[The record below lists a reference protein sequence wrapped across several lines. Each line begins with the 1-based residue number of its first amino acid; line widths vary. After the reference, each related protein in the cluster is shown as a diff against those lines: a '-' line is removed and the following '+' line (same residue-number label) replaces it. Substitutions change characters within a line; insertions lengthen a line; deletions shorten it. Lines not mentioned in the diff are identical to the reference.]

1 MIAITRV
8 AGKPHITPR
17 LDAMW
22 HRGIAGTE
30 SGVFEFFESFKAEIS
45 SNNKIRIRSGIGM
58 LQGRF
63 FAVEPSTYDEVSIG
77 NGTQG
82 EKRIDLI
89 VARWTVDDENNTQ
102 NGDWYVIQG
111 TPTTGTPAVPAHTTG
126 DLDAGDLIADMP
138 MFQVELNGI
147 NITAIKKVYKTWALP
162 IVQGG
167 TGATTAAEAREK
179 LDLSHVGAAASAKGT
194 GSVPLSSAVITKVPL
209 SAWIARTDTAF
220 TFADGGIK
228 CPYDGVVEISG
239 SVYIN
244 TTSSGTHG
252 CYVTCGD
259 YDTSQF
265 LDTASGG
272 AISSGRIIIPVSAG
286 DIVYL
291 KGRSSQTSSVEAGLS
306 STHLD
311 IKYIK

>member
-58 LQGRF
+58 LQGRY

-102 NGDWYVIQG
+102 DGDWHVIQG
-111 TPTTGTPAVPAHTTG
+111 TPTTGTPAVPAYTTG

-138 MFQVELNGI
+138 MFQVELNGV
-147 NITAIKKVYKTWALP
+147 NITAVRKVYSAWALP
-162 IVQGG
+162 IAQGG
-167 TGATTAAEAREK
+167 TGKTTAADALEALGINDYIVEQSITSNGRDGYTKWASGK
-179 LDLSHVGAAASAKGT
+179 LEQWGMVTFSASAGT
-194 GSVPLSSAVITKVPL
+194 ASTVVTFPTAFLNTSYNFVMTGGRNVSSSCYLIEGDTGANLSRTTTTTKVRVEKT
-209 SAWIARTDTAF
+209 SKAYEMTA
-220 TFADGGIK
+220 
-228 CPYDGVVEISG
+228 Y
-239 SVYIN
+239 YR
-244 TTSSGTHG
+244 
-252 CYVTCGD
+252 
-259 YDTSQF
+259 
-265 LDTASGG
+265 
-272 AISSGRIIIPVSAG
+272 AI
-286 DIVYL
+286 
-291 KGRSSQTSSVEAGLS
+291 GLW
-306 STHLD
+306 
-311 IKYIK
+311 KAV

>member
-45 SNNKIRIRSGIGM
+45 SINKIRIRSGIGM

-89 VARWTVDDENNTQ
+89 VARWTVDDENNVQ
-102 NGDWYVIQG
+102 DGDWHVIQG

-138 MFQVELNGI
+138 MFQVELNGV
-147 NITAIKKVYKTWALP
+147 NITAIKKVYKTCALP
-162 IVQGG
+162 ITQGG
-167 TGATTAAEAREK
+167 TGKTTAAEALEA
-179 LDLSHVGAAASAKGT
+179 L
-194 GSVPLSSAVITKVPL
+194 
-209 SAWIARTDTAF
+209 
-220 TFADGGIK
+220 GGISWTK
-228 CPYDGVVEISG
+228 IWENASPG
-239 SVYIN
+239 SAFVAQTLNSSVLGGTLVSKTPIRIEWRASTTGGERFFLDSIVDADMLCNFIANGNANAVPVIRTRNVRLRSTGIEFDDAYSKTITNN
-244 TTSSGTHG
+244 TT
-252 CYVTCGD
+252 YVNNVN
-259 YDTSQF
+259 SV
-265 LDTASGG
+265 
-272 AISSGRIIIPVSAG
+272 IPVAIYAANG
-286 DIVYL
+286 W
-291 KGRSSQTSSVEAGLS
+291 KGV
-306 STHLD
+306 
-311 IKYIK
+311 

>member
-30 SGVFEFFESFKAEIS
+30 SGVFDFFESFKAEIS

-63 FAVEPSTYDEVSIG
+63 FAVEPSTYDEVNIG

-102 NGDWYVIQG
+102 DGDWYVIQG

-138 MFQVELNGI
+138 MFQVELNGV

-162 IVQGG
+162 IAQGG
-167 TGATTAAEAREK
+167 TGKTTAAEALK
-179 LDLSHVGAAASAKGT
+179 ALGGASIKKVWTNASI
-194 GSVPLSSAVITKVPL
+194 GSAFGAQTLQIPTTADYILILTNRGETIIVPKNAGKIVYYGCEAYPNQRGFTYTDNSLAVTNSEALQTVSSG
-209 SAWIARTDTAF
+209 WRTDNTMLKPWHIF
-220 TFADGGIK
+220 EIK
-228 CPYDGVVEISG
+228 GVI
-239 SVYIN
+239 
-244 TTSSGTHG
+244 
-252 CYVTCGD
+252 
-259 YDTSQF
+259 
-265 LDTASGG
+265 
-272 AISSGRIIIPVSAG
+272 
-286 DIVYL
+286 
-291 KGRSSQTSSVEAGLS
+291 
-306 STHLD
+306 
-311 IKYIK
+311 

>member
-89 VARWTVDDENNTQ
+89 VARWTVDDENNVQ
-102 NGDWYVIQG
+102 DGDWHVIQG
-111 TPTTGTPAVPAHTTG
+111 TPTTGTPAAPAHTTG

-162 IVQGG
+162 IAQGG
-167 TGATTAAEAREK
+167 TGKTTAAEALKNLGGTSLTKIWEN
-179 LDLSHVGAAASAKGT
+179 ASPT
-194 GSVPLSSAVITKVPL
+194 S
-209 SAWIARTDTAF
+209 AF
-220 TFADGGIK
+220 TAQTLTINTLSNYDWYVIIYKFYTTLDYVLMGFGAVGNGTIINMADA
-228 CPYDGVVEISG
+228 G
-239 SVYIN
+239 SVYRRNVEYSTNNLMI
-244 TTSSGTHG
+244 SGVNGTKI
-252 CYVTCGD
+252 
-259 YDTSQF
+259 
-265 LDTASGG
+265 SG
-272 AISSGRIIIPVSAG
+272 AADISDNKYLIPLMIYGV
-286 DIVYL
+286 
-291 KGRSSQTSSVEAGLS
+291 KGV
-306 STHLD
+306 
-311 IKYIK
+311 I

>member
-30 SGVFEFFESFKAEIS
+30 SGVFDFFESFKAEIS

-63 FAVEPSTYDEVSIG
+63 FAVEPSTYDEVSVG

-102 NGDWYVIQG
+102 NGDWHVIQG
-111 TPTTGTPAVPAHTTG
+111 TPTTGTPTVPAHTTG

-147 NITAIKKVYKTWALP
+147 NITAIKKAYKTWALP
-162 IVQGG
+162 ITQGG
-167 TGATTAAEAREK
+167 TGATTAAEALESLSVKDYVVSTGVSGIWTYEK
-179 LDLSHVGAAASAKGT
+179 YKSGWMKAWCRNNVSLTNGFFQLNSPFGNLDGRHVEIYCGEYYAGSSIGLLTAYPDQRADSLTGSTITFYVRGATGEIPAAA
-194 GSVPLSSAVITKVPL
+194 V
-209 SAWIARTDTAF
+209 
-220 TFADGGIK
+220 
-228 CPYDGVVEISG
+228 YD
-239 SVYIN
+239 
-244 TTSSGTHG
+244 
-252 CYVTCGD
+252 
-259 YDTSQF
+259 
-265 LDTASGG
+265 
-272 AISSGRIIIPVSAG
+272 IPILL
-286 DIVYL
+286 IV
-291 KGRSSQTSSVEAGLS
+291 K
-306 STHLD
+306 
-311 IKYIK
+311 

>member
-63 FAVEPSTYDEVSIG
+63 FAVEPSTYDEVSVG

-89 VARWTVDDENNTQ
+89 VARWTVDDENNVQ
-102 NGDWYVIQG
+102 DGDWHVIQG

-162 IVQGG
+162 IAQGG
-167 TGATTAAEAREK
+167 TGKTTAAEALKALGGTSWTK
-179 LDLSHVGAAASAKGT
+179 LWENASPGSEFVAQDLVMNLGAGDMIELLYRPICTSPFVD
-194 GSVPLSSAVITKVPL
+194 SVTVKI
-209 SAWIARTDTAF
+209 
-220 TFADGGIK
+220 G
-228 CPYDGVVEISG
+228 
-239 SVYIN
+239 
-244 TTSSGTHG
+244 SSGVCNIVSSNLGYAPGSAIFAGFRTFS
-252 CYVTCGD
+252 VTDGKISFD
-259 YDTSQF
+259 SGYQI
-265 LDTASGG
+265 TA
-272 AISSGRIIIPVSAG
+272 ADNRICVPHEI
-286 DIVYL
+286 YL
-291 KGRSSQTSSVEAGLS
+291 KKE
-306 STHLD
+306 
-311 IKYIK
+311 

>member
-30 SGVFEFFESFKAEIS
+30 SGVFNFFENFKAEIS

-102 NGDWYVIQG
+102 NGDWHVIQG

-138 MFQVELNGI
+138 MLQVELNGV

-162 IVQGG
+162 ITQGG
-167 TGATTAAEAREK
+167 TGKTTAAEALSALGSCSITK
-179 LDLSHVGAAASAKGT
+179 LWENAS
-194 GSVPLSSAVITKVPL
+194 PSSAFVAQKLNIDT
-209 SAWIARTDTAF
+209 SAYDILVCVCNLNTTYNQRFIPWSMTVLGNSAFCVYTNIGRTMTWESKTTIDIGGTS
-220 TFADGGIK
+220 TGKTTDIIPCYIYGIK
-228 CPYDGVVEISG
+228 
-239 SVYIN
+239 
-244 TTSSGTHG
+244 
-252 CYVTCGD
+252 
-259 YDTSQF
+259 
-265 LDTASGG
+265 
-272 AISSGRIIIPVSAG
+272 
-286 DIVYL
+286 
-291 KGRSSQTSSVEAGLS
+291 LS
-306 STHLD
+306 RGE
-311 IKYIK
+311 

>member
-89 VARWTVDDENNTQ
+89 VARWTVDDENNVQ
-102 NGDWYVIQG
+102 DGDWHVIQG
-111 TPTTGTPAVPAHTTG
+111 TPTTGTPAAPAHTTG

-162 IVQGG
+162 IAQGG
-167 TGATTAAEAREK
+167 TGKTTAAEALKNLGGTSLTKIWEN
-179 LDLSHVGAAASAKGT
+179 ASPT
-194 GSVPLSSAVITKVPL
+194 S
-209 SAWIARTDTAF
+209 AF
-220 TFADGGIK
+220 TAQTLTINTLSNYDWYVIIYKFYTTLDYVLMGFGAVGNDTIINMADA
-228 CPYDGVVEISG
+228 G
-239 SVYIN
+239 SVYRRNVEYSTNNLMI
-244 TTSSGTHG
+244 SGVNGTRI
-252 CYVTCGD
+252 
-259 YDTSQF
+259 
-265 LDTASGG
+265 SG
-272 AISSGRIIIPVSAG
+272 AADISDNKYLIPLMIYGV
-286 DIVYL
+286 
-291 KGRSSQTSSVEAGLS
+291 KGV
-306 STHLD
+306 
-311 IKYIK
+311 I

>member
-89 VARWTVDDENNTQ
+89 VARWTVDDENNVQ
-102 NGDWYVIQG
+102 DGDWHVIQG

-138 MFQVELNGI
+138 MFQVELNGV

-162 IVQGG
+162 ITQGG
-167 TGATTAAEAREK
+167 TGKTTAAEALENLGGTSLTK
-179 LDLSHVGAAASAKGT
+179 IWENASPTSSFLAQTLTINTLSNYDWYVIIYKFYATLNYALAEFGAVGNGTIINMADAGSIYRRNVDCSANNLTISEMNG
-194 GSVPLSSAVITKVPL
+194 VRVSSAADISDNKYLVPVTIYGVKGVI
-209 SAWIARTDTAF
+209 
-220 TFADGGIK
+220 
-228 CPYDGVVEISG
+228 
-239 SVYIN
+239 
-244 TTSSGTHG
+244 
-252 CYVTCGD
+252 
-259 YDTSQF
+259 
-265 LDTASGG
+265 
-272 AISSGRIIIPVSAG
+272 
-286 DIVYL
+286 
-291 KGRSSQTSSVEAGLS
+291 
-306 STHLD
+306 
-311 IKYIK
+311 

>member
-30 SGVFEFFESFKAEIS
+30 SGVFDFFESFKAEIS

-58 LQGRF
+58 LQGRY
-63 FAVEPSTYDEVSIG
+63 FAVEPSTYDEVNIG

-102 NGDWYVIQG
+102 DGDWYVIQG

-162 IVQGG
+162 ITQGG
-167 TGATTAAEAREK
+167 TGKTTAAEALSALGSCSITK
-179 LDLSHVGAAASAKGT
+179 LWENAS
-194 GSVPLSSAVITKVPL
+194 PSSAFVAQKLNIDTSAYDMLVYVCNL
-209 SAWIARTDTAF
+209 STTYNQRFIPCSMTVLGNSAFCVYTNIGRTMTWESKTTIDIGGTS
-220 TFADGGIK
+220 TGKTTDIIPCYIYGIK
-228 CPYDGVVEISG
+228 
-239 SVYIN
+239 
-244 TTSSGTHG
+244 
-252 CYVTCGD
+252 
-259 YDTSQF
+259 
-265 LDTASGG
+265 
-272 AISSGRIIIPVSAG
+272 
-286 DIVYL
+286 
-291 KGRSSQTSSVEAGLS
+291 LS
-306 STHLD
+306 RGE
-311 IKYIK
+311 

>member
-30 SGVFEFFESFKAEIS
+30 SGVFDFFENFKAEIS

-63 FAVEPSTYDEVSIG
+63 FAVEPSTYDEVNIG

-111 TPTTGTPAVPAHTTG
+111 TPTTGTPAVPTHTTG

-138 MFQVELNGI
+138 MFQVELNGV

-162 IVQGG
+162 ITQGG

-179 LDLSHVGAAASAKGT
+179 LGLSHVGAAASAKGA

-220 TFADGGIK
+220 VFADGGIK

-244 TTSSGTHG
+244 TTSGGTHG
-252 CYVTCGD
+252 CYVICGD
-259 YDTSQF
+259 YDTSQ
-265 LDTASGG
+265 LIDTGSGG
-272 AISSGRIIIPVSAG
+272 AISSGRIIIPVNAG
-286 DIVYL
+286 DVVYL
-291 KGRSSQTSSVEAGLS
+291 KGRSSQNSSVAANLS

>member
-58 LQGRF
+58 LQGRY

-89 VARWTVDDENNTQ
+89 VARWTVDDENNVQ
-102 NGDWYVIQG
+102 DGDWHVIQG

-138 MFQVELNGI
+138 MFQVELNGV

-162 IVQGG
+162 IAQGG
-167 TGATTAAEAREK
+167 TGKTTAVEALKALGGANIKRVYSNASPGSAFPAQTVSNNMGGYPKYFVLFGYGSSPCALAIVEK
-179 LDLSHVGAAASAKGT
+179 NKKTPCYGIISAAAQRTITINENNFVVTIGEMISGGWQTNNNAM
-194 GSVPLSSAVITKVPL
+194 VPLEIY
-209 SAWIARTDTAF
+209 
-220 TFADGGIK
+220 GME
-228 CPYDGVVEISG
+228 GV
-239 SVYIN
+239 
-244 TTSSGTHG
+244 
-252 CYVTCGD
+252 
-259 YDTSQF
+259 
-265 LDTASGG
+265 L
-272 AISSGRIIIPVSAG
+272 
-286 DIVYL
+286 
-291 KGRSSQTSSVEAGLS
+291 
-306 STHLD
+306 
-311 IKYIK
+311 

>member
-102 NGDWYVIQG
+102 NGDWHVIQG
-111 TPTTGTPAVPAHTTG
+111 TPTTGTPTVPAHTTG

-162 IVQGG
+162 IAQGG
-167 TGATTAAEAREK
+167 TGKTTATEALKNLGGISLTKLWENASSASAFSDQK
-179 LDLSHVGAAASAKGT
+179 ITLDLSE
-194 GSVPLSSAVITKVPL
+194 
-209 SAWIARTDTAF
+209 
-220 TFADGGIK
+220 
-228 CPYDGVVEISG
+228 YD
-239 SVYIN
+239 YIMIIFN
-244 TTSSGTHG
+244 YSTSSNARMIPPIISPVNNGGGVIDNAEGNRRYFTN
-252 CYVTCGD
+252 TATFINF
-259 YDTSQF
+259 DTTYPTNIK
-265 LDTASGG
+265 TAC
-272 AISSGRIIIPVSAG
+272 IPLFIYG
-286 DIVYL
+286 L
-291 KGRSSQTSSVEAGLS
+291 KGVL
-306 STHLD
+306 
-311 IKYIK
+311 

>member
-58 LQGRF
+58 LQGRY

-102 NGDWYVIQG
+102 DGDWHVIQG

-138 MFQVELNGI
+138 MFQVELNGV

-162 IVQGG
+162 IAQGG
-167 TGATTAAEAREK
+167 TGKTTAAEALENLGGISLTK
-179 LDLSHVGAAASAKGT
+179 LWENASSASAFFDQKIT
-194 GSVPLSSAVITKVPL
+194 LNLSE
-209 SAWIARTDTAF
+209 
-220 TFADGGIK
+220 
-228 CPYDGVVEISG
+228 YD
-239 SVYIN
+239 YIMIIFN
-244 TTSSGTHG
+244 YSTSSNTRMIPPIVSPVNNG
-252 CYVTCGD
+252 
-259 YDTSQF
+259 
-265 LDTASGG
+265 GG
-272 AISSGRIIIPVSAG
+272 AIDNAEGNRRYFTNTATFINFDTTYPTNIKTACIPLFIYG
-286 DIVYL
+286 L
-291 KGRSSQTSSVEAGLS
+291 KGVL
-306 STHLD
+306 
-311 IKYIK
+311 

>member
-63 FAVEPSTYDEVSIG
+63 FAVEPSTYDEVNIG

-102 NGDWYVIQG
+102 DGDWHVIQG

-138 MFQVELNGI
+138 MFQVELNGV

-162 IVQGG
+162 IAQGG
-167 TGATTAAEAREK
+167 TGKTTAAEAVVALGINDYAIERGETDEGQNGYIKYASGMLFQWGK
-179 LDLSHVGAAASAKGT
+179 LGVQAGSGNTTGTVQFPEEFINTSYCFVVSGAAAFTNGT
-194 GSVPLSSAVITKVPL
+194 TVAENIYTSLDPNRTKSTTTV
-209 SAWIARTDTAF
+209 SIYKSGMAFWHSIYWIAI
-220 TFADGGIK
+220 GK
-228 CPYDGVVEISG
+228 W
-239 SVYIN
+239 
-244 TTSSGTHG
+244 
-252 CYVTCGD
+252 
-259 YDTSQF
+259 
-265 LDTASGG
+265 
-272 AISSGRIIIPVSAG
+272 
-286 DIVYL
+286 
-291 KGRSSQTSSVEAGLS
+291 K
-306 STHLD
+306 
-311 IKYIK
+311 

>member
-30 SGVFEFFESFKAEIS
+30 SGVFDFFESFKAEIS

-63 FAVEPSTYDEVSIG
+63 FAVEPSTYDEVNIG

-102 NGDWYVIQG
+102 NGDWHVIQG

-138 MFQVELNGI
+138 MFQVELNGV

-162 IVQGG
+162 IAQGG
-167 TGATTAAEAREK
+167 TGATTAADAREK
-179 LDLSHVGAAASAKGT
+179 LGLSHVGAAASAKGT
-194 GSVPLSSAVITKVPL
+194 GTVPLSSAVITKVPL
-209 SAWIARTDTAF
+209 SAWVARTDTAF
-220 TFADGGIK
+220 AFADGGIK
-228 CPYDGVVEISG
+228 CPYAGVVEISG
-239 SVYIN
+239 SVYVN
-244 TTSSGTHG
+244 TTSSGAHG

-265 LDTASGG
+265 IDTGSSGG
-272 AISSGRIIIPVSAG
+272 ISSGRIIIPVNAG
-286 DIVYL
+286 DVVYL

>member
-58 LQGRF
+58 MQGRF
-63 FAVEPSTYDEVSIG
+63 FAVEPSTYDEVSVG

-102 NGDWYVIQG
+102 DGDWYVIQG

-162 IVQGG
+162 IAQGG
-167 TGATTAAEAREK
+167 TGKTTAAEALEA
-179 LDLSHVGAAASAKGT
+179 L
-194 GSVPLSSAVITKVPL
+194 
-209 SAWIARTDTAF
+209 
-220 TFADGGIK
+220 GGISWTK
-228 CPYDGVVEISG
+228 IWENASP
-239 SVYIN
+239 
-244 TTSSGTHG
+244 
-252 CYVTCGD
+252 
-259 YDTSQF
+259 TSQF
-265 LDTASGG
+265 NAQLVAANLQDSNLIVVTGKYSTGAYNSFVGVYKTNAETKGVINIAVSAIVNREFTVKSGG
-272 AISSGRIIIPVSAG
+272 VQFDDGKLLSTYGGNATINNTVAIPTEIYSV
-286 DIVYL
+286 
-291 KGRSSQTSSVEAGLS
+291 KGV
-306 STHLD
+306 
-311 IKYIK
+311 I

>member
-58 LQGRF
+58 LQGRY

-89 VARWTVDDENNTQ
+89 VARWTVDDENNVQ
-102 NGDWYVIQG
+102 DGDWHVIQG
-111 TPTTGTPAVPAHTTG
+111 TPTTGTPAVPAHTIG

-138 MFQVELNGI
+138 MFQVELNGV

-162 IVQGG
+162 IAQGG
-167 TGATTAAEAREK
+167 TGKTTAAEAIENLGAKDYVVSTGTSGIWTYEK
-179 LDLSHVGAAASAKGT
+179 YKSGWMKAWCRNNVSLTNGFFQLNSPFGNLDGRHVEIYCGGYYAGSSIGALTAYPDQRADSLTGSTITFYVRSVTGEIPAAAVYEIPILLIAK
-194 GSVPLSSAVITKVPL
+194 
-209 SAWIARTDTAF
+209 
-220 TFADGGIK
+220 
-228 CPYDGVVEISG
+228 
-239 SVYIN
+239 
-244 TTSSGTHG
+244 
-252 CYVTCGD
+252 
-259 YDTSQF
+259 
-265 LDTASGG
+265 
-272 AISSGRIIIPVSAG
+272 
-286 DIVYL
+286 
-291 KGRSSQTSSVEAGLS
+291 
-306 STHLD
+306 
-311 IKYIK
+311 

>member
-30 SGVFEFFESFKAEIS
+30 SGVFDFFESFKAEIS

-111 TPTTGTPAVPAHTTG
+111 TPTTGTPAVPAHTIG

-147 NITAIKKVYKTWALP
+147 NITTIKKVYKTWALP
-162 IVQGG
+162 IAQGG
-167 TGATTAAEAREK
+167 TGATTAADAREK
-179 LDLSHVGAAASAKGT
+179 LGLSHVGAAASAKGT
-194 GSVPLSSAVITKVPL
+194 GVVPLSSAVITKVPL

-220 TFADGGIK
+220 AFVDGGIK

-244 TTSSGTHG
+244 TTLSGTHG
-252 CYVTCGD
+252 CYVMCGD

-272 AISSGRIIIPVSAG
+272 AVSSGRIIIPVSAG

-291 KGRSSQTSSVEAGLS
+291 KGRSSQNSSVEAGLS

>member
-30 SGVFEFFESFKAEIS
+30 SGVFDFFESFKAEIS

-58 LQGRF
+58 LQGRY
-63 FAVEPSTYDEVSIG
+63 FAVEPSTYDEVNIG

-102 NGDWYVIQG
+102 NGDWHVIQG
-111 TPTTGTPAVPAHTTG
+111 TPTTGTPAVPAYTTG

-147 NITAIKKVYKTWALP
+147 NITAIKKIYKTWALP
-162 IVQGG
+162 IAQGG
-167 TGATTAAEAREK
+167 TGATTAADAREK

-244 TTSSGTHG
+244 TTSSGAHG
-252 CYVTCGD
+252 CYIVCGD
-259 YDTSQF
+259 YDTSQ
-265 LDTASGG
+265 LIDTGSGG

-286 DIVYL
+286 DVVYL
-291 KGRSSQTSSVEAGLS
+291 KGRSTQNSSVAANLS

>member
-30 SGVFEFFESFKAEIS
+30 SGVFDFFESFKAEIS

-63 FAVEPSTYDEVSIG
+63 FAVEPSTYDEVNIG

-138 MFQVELNGI
+138 MFQVELNGV

-162 IVQGG
+162 IAQGG
-167 TGATTAAEAREK
+167 TGKTTAAEALKNLGGTSLTKIWENASPTSAFTAQT
-179 LDLSHVGAAASAKGT
+179 LTINTLSNYDWYVIIYKFYTTINYA
-194 GSVPLSSAVITKVPL
+194 LMEFSAVGNGTI
-209 SAWIARTDTAF
+209 INM
-220 TFADGGIK
+220 ADA
-228 CPYDGVVEISG
+228 G
-239 SVYIN
+239 SVYRRNVEYSTNNLMI
-244 TTSSGTHG
+244 SGVNGTRI
-252 CYVTCGD
+252 
-259 YDTSQF
+259 
-265 LDTASGG
+265 SG
-272 AISSGRIIIPVSAG
+272 AADISDNKYLIPLMIYGV
-286 DIVYL
+286 
-291 KGRSSQTSSVEAGLS
+291 KGV
-306 STHLD
+306 
-311 IKYIK
+311 I

>member
-30 SGVFEFFESFKAEIS
+30 SGVFDFFENFKAEIS

-102 NGDWYVIQG
+102 DGDWHVIQG
-111 TPTTGTPAVPAHTTG
+111 TPTTGTPAVPAYTTG

-138 MFQVELNGI
+138 MFQIALDGI
-147 NITAIKKVYKTWALP
+147 NLTAVTPVFETAISTEAARISDKTK
-162 IVQGG
+162 QMF
-167 TGATTAAEAREK
+167 AEAGYPIE
-179 LDLSHVGAAASAKGT
+179 
-194 GSVPLSSAVITKVPL
+194 
-209 SAWIARTDTAF
+209 
-220 TFADGGIK
+220 
-228 CPYDGVVEISG
+228 
-239 SVYIN
+239 
-244 TTSSGTHG
+244 
-252 CYVTCGD
+252 
-259 YDTSQF
+259 
-265 LDTASGG
+265 
-272 AISSGRIIIPVSAG
+272 
-286 DIVYL
+286 
-291 KGRSSQTSSVEAGLS
+291 
-306 STHLD
+306 
-311 IKYIK
+311 

>member
-102 NGDWYVIQG
+102 NGDWHVIQG

-162 IVQGG
+162 IAQGG
-167 TGATTAAEAREK
+167 TGKTTAAEALK
-179 LDLSHVGAAASAKGT
+179 AL
-194 GSVPLSSAVITKVPL
+194 
-209 SAWIARTDTAF
+209 
-220 TFADGGIK
+220 
-228 CPYDGVVEISG
+228 
-239 SVYIN
+239 
-244 TTSSGTHG
+244 
-252 CYVTCGD
+252 
-259 YDTSQF
+259 
-265 LDTASGG
+265 GG
-272 AISSGRIIIPVSAG
+272 ASIKKVWTNASIGSAFGAQTLQIPTTADYILILTNRGETIIVPKNLGEIRYYGCEAYPNQRGFTYTDNSLAVTIGEVLNSGWQTNNNT
-286 DIVYL
+286 L
-291 KGRSSQTSSVEAGLS
+291 KPWHIFE
-306 STHLD
+306 
-311 IKYIK
+311 IKGVI

>member
-162 IVQGG
+162 IAQGG
-167 TGATTAAEAREK
+167 TGKTTAAEALEALGGISLTK
-179 LDLSHVGAAASAKGT
+179 LWENANTASAFPNQKISLDLSDYDYVVIVGNADKASNARM
-194 GSVPLSSAVITKVPL
+194 VPPIITKVGM
-209 SAWIARTDTAF
+209 
-220 TFADGGIK
+220 GGIYQNVNLVTGTYA
-228 CPYDGVVEISG
+228 PYRRYFKTDATGVKFDT
-239 SVYIN
+239 VYP
-244 TTSSGTHG
+244 SSGT
-252 CYVTCGD
+252 D
-259 YDTSQF
+259 NN
-265 LDTASGG
+265 
-272 AISSGRIIIPVSAG
+272 IPCFIFG
-286 DIVYL
+286 I
-291 KGRSSQTSSVEAGLS
+291 KGV
-306 STHLD
+306 
-311 IKYIK
+311 I

>member
-89 VARWTVDDENNTQ
+89 VARWTVDDENNVQ
-102 NGDWYVIQG
+102 DGNWHVIQG

-138 MFQVELNGI
+138 MFQVELNGV

-162 IVQGG
+162 IAQGG
-167 TGATTAAEAREK
+167 TGKKTALEA
-179 LDLSHVGAAASAKGT
+179 LLA
-194 GSVPLSSAVITKVPL
+194 L
-209 SAWIARTDTAF
+209 
-220 TFADGGIK
+220 GGIQIK
-228 CPYDGVVEISG
+228 KLWTNASP
-239 SVYIN
+239 
-244 TTSSGTHG
+244 TSSFANQTINLDMTG
-252 CYVTCGD
+252 
-259 YDTSQF
+259 YDLIKIQF
-265 LDTASGG
+265 NLDTNKRALPSFDSPTGG
-272 AISSGRIIIPVSAG
+272 ACFYESSGYTRHFTIDTNKITFTDASNAGAIIPNIIYG
-286 DIVYL
+286 I
-291 KGRSSQTSSVEAGLS
+291 KGVL
-306 STHLD
+306 
-311 IKYIK
+311 